1 MPGTIVDFKR
11 PPAPPSAEAL
21 RLAQGLGWFSIG
33 LGAAELLMPRVL
45 TKLLGLRGQENLVR
59 SYGLRELG
67 TGIGIL
73 RSQDPTAW
81 IWGRVGGDVLDIA
94 TVAMGLRGPRR
105 GNAALALVSLA
116 GVTAVD
122 AVVGGMLSGK
132 PGLGRPRNRAQRAS

>member
-11 PPAPPSAEAL
+11 PAAPVARPIQ
-21 RLAQGLGWFSIG
+21 LARGLGWFSIG
-33 LGAAELLMPRVL
+33 LGTVELLIPRML
-45 TKLLGLRGQENLVR
+45 TRLLGLRGQENLVR
-59 SYGLRELG
+59 SYGLREIG

-94 TVAMGLRGPRR
+94 TVAIGLRGPRR
-105 GNAALALVSLA
+105 GNAMLALISLA

-122 AVVGGMLSGK
+122 AVVGGMLSGE
-132 PGLGRPRNRAQRAS
+132 PNLTRLNNPAQHAS